1 MTTSPTP
8 RRRAPGMSPEQ
19 RREMIIKAAIPLI
32 GEYGAAVTTS
42 KIAAAAGIGEATVF
56 RVFADKDEL
65 LAACVAEAV
74 RPDHAV
80 RELGSISLEQPLA
93 GRLSEAAE
101 ALQAHLARIG
111 MVVGSLHASGHRR
124 REGRSG
130 EQPRGAGRDESLA
143 TLRASVAEL
152 LAPDNGSLRL
162 PAEQIAALFLG
173 LLFTQP
179 RKDDEPQ
186 LTAAELVDVFLHGAL
201 TTPPPAESA

>member
-1 MTTSPTP
+1 MN
-8 RRRAPGMSPEQ
+8 PGQ
-19 RREMIIKAAIPLI
+19 RREMIIQAAIPLI

-42 KIAAAAGIGEATVF
+42 KIAAAAGIGEATIF

-65 LAACVAEAV
+65 LAACVAAAV
-74 RPDHAV
+74 RPDHA
-80 RELGSISLEQPLA
+80 ESQLASISLEQPLA
-93 GRLSEAAE
+93 DRLAEAAE

-124 REGRSG
+124 RERSSG

-143 TLRASVAEL
+143 ALRASVAEL
-152 LAPDNGSLRL
+152 LAPDRDSLRL

-179 RKDDEPQ
+179 RQDDEPQ
-186 LTAAELVDVFLHGAL
+186 LTAPELVDVFLNGAL
-201 TTPPPAESA
+201 TARPGESS